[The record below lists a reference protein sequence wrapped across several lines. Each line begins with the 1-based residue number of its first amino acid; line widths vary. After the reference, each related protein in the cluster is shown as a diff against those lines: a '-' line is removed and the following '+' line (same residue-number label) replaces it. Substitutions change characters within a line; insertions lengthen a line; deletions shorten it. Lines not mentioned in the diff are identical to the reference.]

1 MRKQTEATFDGATL
15 ALPELSAAAAEF
27 VHQHPEAAR
36 VAVTAALEAVAAHFD
51 SARDEARVPEAL
63 RTFVVETSGEDDELI
78 GAEEAA
84 QRLAV
89 SRATVYNWI
98 EAGRL
103 VGWRLTRQGTLIPA
117 EQILGPAELVPGIDK
132 VLEILPEPRAA
143 WRFLKEE
150 SPFFDTPQRPID
162 ALKAG
167 RVDDVVEAA
176 RTSGAAEPYP
186 QEKSMSDTSQVSQ
199 RTVAAPPPTPASS
212 KPLPNRV
219 FSVVLK
225 AYEDVEWSWTSSP
238 DGVSYVSG
246 YTIVRRV
253 PGRG

>member
-1 MRKQTEATFDGATL
+1 MRKQSEAAFDGATL

-27 VHQHPEAAR
+27 VHQHPEEAR

-51 SARDEARVPEAL
+51 SARDEARVPDAL
-63 RTFVVETSGEDDELI
+63 RTFVVEASGEDDELI

-84 QRLAV
+84 RRLAV

-103 VGWRLTRQGTLIPA
+103 LGWRLTRQGTLIPA
-117 EQILGPAELVPGIDK
+117 EQILGPGELVPGIDRL
-132 VLEILPEPRAA
+132 LEVLPEPRAA

-167 RVDDVVEAA
+167 KVEDVVEAA
-176 RTSGAAEPYP
+176 RTSGEAF
-186 QEKSMSDTSQVSQ
+186 T
-199 RTVAAPPPTPASS
+199 
-212 KPLPNRV
+212 
-219 FSVVLK
+219 
-225 AYEDVEWSWTSSP
+225 
-238 DGVSYVSG
+238 
-246 YTIVRRV
+246 
-253 PGRG
+253 